1 MRSDRGQSDRVTES
15 DRGQVRVTLASE
27 IIDIIE
33 VRGKMDSEHSGNTM
47 SPFLAIVGI
56 RNHKLLLLL
65 VGKRSYCN
73 ALAVGI
79 SLDGP
84 DVNKIRHR
92 RLVHRFVFL
101 RQVFL
106 Q

>member
-1 MRSDRGQSDRVTES
+1 MR
-15 DRGQVRVTLASE
+15 
-27 IIDIIE
+27 
-33 VRGKMDSEHSGNTM
+33 DSEHSGNTR

-65 VGKRSYCN
+65 VGKRSYSN

-106 Q
+106 IFLLLNRHKCKFL

>member
-1 MRSDRGQSDRVTES
+1 MMEDG
-15 DRGQVRVTLASE
+15 
-27 IIDIIE
+27 
-33 VRGKMDSEHSGNTM
+33 RGKMDSEHSGNTM
-47 SPFLAIVGI
+47 SLFLAIVGI

-65 VGKRSYCN
+65 VGKRSYSN

-106 Q
+106 IFLLLNRHKCKM